1 AFVFQNGDNYYLFDF
16 ISASA
21 PLRVSDGARVAREPA
36 SHIGMW
42 DNPKPHVFGEAL
54 VPPIEYHKPI
64 RNMVSRAGFE
74 PATY

>member
-1 AFVFQNGDNYYLFDF
+1 
-16 ISASA
+16 
-21 PLRVSDGARVAREPA
+21 
-36 SHIGMW
+36 MW